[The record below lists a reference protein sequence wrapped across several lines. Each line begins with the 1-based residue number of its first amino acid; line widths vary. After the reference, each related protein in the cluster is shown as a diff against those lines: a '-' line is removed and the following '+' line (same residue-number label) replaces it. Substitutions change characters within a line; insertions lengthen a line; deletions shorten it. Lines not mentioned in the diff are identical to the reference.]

1 VATLRHSDLQGVLG
15 FLHEAGAETGPDPFP
30 PPILGHLRTLVPSDA
45 VSWHEWSLDGERSR
59 YEVASVDPARTATVW
74 EAYAQFRHQDPL
86 PGGGPWPSRPPALV
100 GRTLKMSD
108 FLSDRRFRRLDL
120 YGYVCEPLG
129 VQHVMKLFLPLR
141 DGVARSLVFDR
152 GGRDFSERDRLV
164 VDVLR
169 PHLVQLEERAKTR
182 RLAAALAVGSELPGE
197 LIVLNGANR
206 VELATTRAR
215 RLLHRYAPGGEGA
228 RLPPVVEDWLR
239 EDAGSLA
246 LERGANRLVIRR
258 VNGPEPTLALT
269 EEPVRKPMP
278 GILTRREQEIL
289 ALVGEGKSNADIAA
303 ELWIALGTVRSHLE
317 HIYAKLGVRS
327 RTAALARARRL
338 NGGEDG

>member
-15 FLHEAGAETGPDPFP
+15 FLHQAGAETGPDPFP
-30 PPILGHLRTLVPSDA
+30 APVLELLRTLVPSDA
-45 VSWHEWSLDGERSR
+45 ASWHEWTLDGERSR

-74 EAYAQFRHQDPL
+74 EAYTEFRHQDPL

-120 YGYVCEPLG
+120 YRYVCKPLG
-129 VQHVMKLFLPLR
+129 IQHVMKLFLPLR

-169 PHLVQLEERAKTR
+169 PHLVQLEERTQTR
-182 RLAAALAVGSELPGE
+182 R
-197 LIVLNGANR
+197 
-206 VELATTRAR
+206 
-215 RLLHRYAPGGEGA
+215 
-228 RLPPVVEDWLR
+228 
-239 EDAGSLA
+239 
-246 LERGANRLVIRR
+246 
-258 VNGPEPTLALT
+258 
-269 EEPVRKPMP
+269 
-278 GILTRREQEIL
+278 L

-303 ELWIALGTVRSHLE
+303 HLWIALGTVRTHLE

-327 RTAALARARRL
+327 RTAALARIREL
-338 NGGEDG
+338 SG